1 MTFYMADHSK
11 HSIIGATGRGVS
23 PALSDFSELTILS
36 RSPSPVLDYNVS
48 HCSLD
53 SDPVDPGYVEQKLRG
68 QDGRYV
74 SRKTKRA
81 HSPDGRYVNHRIEAK
96 AVLTPLQTNQKDQVN
111 R

>member
-1 MTFYMADHSK
+1 MTFDMADHSE
-11 HSIIGATGRGVS
+11 HTITGATGRDVS

-53 SDPVDPGYVEQKLRG
+53 SDPVDTGYVEQKLRG

-81 HSPDGRYVNHRIEAK
+81 HSPDWRYVSHRKEAK
-96 AVLTPLQTNQKDQVN
+96 AVLTPLQIN
-111 R
+111 